1 MRAKI
6 VSLLMVPVVSLLALW
21 GFATVTTAQDMAR
34 LRQLQ
39 RVDADI
45 RQPVSATLAA
55 LQDERRA
62 AVRQLAAPG
71 AARAAEL
78 KDRIR
83 RTDEAVARLK
93 LGGGHTVADSGDLP
107 ADVAD
112 RVRAFVGEVQG
123 LARLRVAAADGSGD
137 WDRVYDAYTTAVSA
151 GFAVGGALSGIQ
163 DTGQGS
169 HARVLLELARAG
181 EMLSRQ
187 DALLGSAHL
196 TGRLTAAHQRA
207 FTGAAET
214 RRTLLASATGDLPPA
229 GRAAWSRLADGTDH
243 ARLTDA
249 EDRVARADDGRPA
262 AQAAPSA
269 DWDPTLAAV
278 RTALAAVENDARTAA
293 ADDTDPLAGGILSP
307 AGAAVV
313 LGLVAV
319 AASLVI
325 SVRIGRGL
333 VVELVSLRNTALG
346 IARRKLPAAMGRLRA
361 GEEIDVRAEAPP
373 GPAPQDEIGQ
383 VGEALTTVHRAALSA
398 AVERAELASG
408 ISGVFVNLARRS
420 QVLVHRQLNL
430 LDSMERRADDPGE
443 LGDLFRLDHLTTRM
457 RRHAESLIILS
468 GAAPGRA
475 WRMPV
480 PLTNVVRAA
489 VSEIEDYARVEV
501 RGLPETAVA
510 GGAVADL
517 THLLAEL
524 IENAAQFSPPHTKV
538 RVSGEPVGNGY
549 ALEIE
554 DRGLGMGKD
563 TLAEANARI
572 AQSEALDLFDSD
584 RLGLFVVSRL
594 SSRHAVKV
602 HLRPSPYGG
611 TTAVVL
617 LPTPLLQPPGT
628 APTPL
633 AATTSR
639 EDTRAAHER
648 EEAHQAEPRRFASST
663 PPPAPGAP
671 KPLGD
676 TPTPLTDTA
685 SRADKRTAHER
696 EEAHRAGAR
705 RFASPPA
712 GPRTPEPATDAPR
725 PLAGTASHDDK
736 RAAREHEE
744 ARRVEARRF
753 ARPSASPRTPE
764 SAADAPKPP
773 GENPATLAGSASRG
787 DERAALEGEEARRA
801 EARRFARPPATLRT
815 PESADPRDLAF
826 AADPRTPTTE
836 PDLRTPE
843 PLAGTASRGDERA
856 ARERE
861 EARRAEARRFTRPS
875 ASPRTPEP
883 AAGAPKPLDDSPSTP
898 AQAPGSPNAGGAPPI
913 PLTPPRPGAG
923 RVPARPQSLPRP
935 AAVPALGPGAGI
947 ASVPAGVTPLRPR
960 GHVLPPQAPPDR
972 TGHGSGVGSGE
983 SDGDNGLPRRIRQAS
998 LVPQLRQVP
1007 AAAPAFGPD
1016 VSGGRERTPEQVRDR
1031 MAAYRDG
1038 WARGGGPAPGVRR
1051 PLGGGA
1057 PSVRTEPPTAPHP
1070 CTRPYGD
1077 TGPAE
1082 APRGAGHDAPY
1093 APRSDARARTD
1104 LGPYFG
1110 ARPNPPQDPRSEGDD
1125 A

>member
-1 MRAKI
+1 MRTPRKNQDAAAPAPPATARGRRAHAGPPADEAEPRTAAAGAGTEPSDSAAPAGEEDRAGAAPGPAPLPEPAPASSGTGPRRRGLRPRTVRAKI

-45 RQPVSATLAA
+45 RQPVTAAVAA

-71 AARAAEL
+71 AGRAAEL

-83 RTDEAVARLK
+83 RTDEAVARLR
-93 LGGGHTVADSGDLP
+93 LGGGHTVGDSGDLP

-112 RVRAFVGEVQG
+112 RVGAFVGEAQG
-123 LARLRVAAADGSGD
+123 LARLRAGAVEGRGD
-137 WDRVYDAYTTAVSA
+137 RDRVYDAYTAAVSA
-151 GFAVGGALSGIQ
+151 GFAVGGALTGIQ

-181 EMLSRQ
+181 EMLARE
-187 DALLGSAHL
+187 DALLASAHL
-196 TGRLTAAHQRA
+196 TGRLTADHQRA
-207 FTGAAET
+207 FAGAAET
-214 RRTLLASATGDLPPA
+214 RRTLLASATADLPPA
-229 GRAAWSRLADGTDH
+229 GRTAWSRLAAGPDH
-243 ARLTDA
+243 ARLTGA
-249 EDRVARADDGRPA
+249 EERVARAADGRPA
-262 AQAAPSA
+262 AQAVPSA
-269 DWDPTLAAV
+269 EWDAALAAV
-278 RTALAAVENDARTAA
+278 RAGLTAVEDDARAA
-293 ADDTDPLAGGILSP
+293 AAESTDPFAGGILSP

-361 GEEIDVRAEAPP
+361 GEEIDVRAEAPS

-383 VGEALTTVHRAALSA
+383 VGEALTTVHRAALAA

-501 RGLPETAVA
+501 RRLPETAVA
-510 GGAVADL
+510 GVAVADL

-554 DRGLGMGKD
+554 DRGLGMGKES
-563 TLAEANARI
+563 LAEANARI
-572 AQSEALDLFDSD
+572 DRSEALDLFDSD

-594 SSRHAVKV
+594 SARHAIKV

-617 LPTPLLQPPGT
+617 LPTDLLQG
-628 APTPL
+628 AL
-633 AATTSR
+633 E
-639 EDTRAAHER
+639 EDHG
-648 EEAHQAEPRRFASST
+648 AEPGAGS
-663 PPPAPGAP
+663 PQDPA
-671 KPLGD
+671 
-676 TPTPLTDTA
+676 
-685 SRADKRTAHER
+685 
-696 EEAHRAGAR
+696 AR
-705 RFASPPA
+705 VD
-712 GPRTPEPATDAPR
+712 E
-725 PLAGTASHDDK
+725 
-736 RAAREHEE
+736 RAARERAE
-744 ARRVEARRF
+744 AH
-753 ARPSASPRTPE
+753 
-764 SAADAPKPP
+764 
-773 GENPATLAGSASRG
+773 
-787 DERAALEGEEARRA
+787 RA
-801 EARRFARPPATLRT
+801 EARRFARPPA
-815 PESADPRDLAF
+815 
-826 AADPRTPTTE
+826 DPRTVGAGGGAQAPVADGGAGAGHG
-836 PDLRTPE
+836 PAA
-843 PLAGTASRGDERA
+843 AGTAPRTSATPPPGPERA
-856 ARERE
+856 
-861 EARRAEARRFTRPS
+861 
-875 ASPRTPEP
+875 
-883 AAGAPKPLDDSPSTP
+883 
-898 AQAPGSPNAGGAPPI
+898 
-913 PLTPPRPGAG
+913 
-923 RVPARPQSLPRP
+923 PARPRSTPSALPRP
-935 AAVPALGPGAGI
+935 TAVPALGAAPATTPTTVPAAAP
-947 ASVPAGVTPLRPR
+947 ASVPAGVTALRPR
-960 GHVLPPQAPPDR
+960 GHAAVPPPTAGAATGKDPVPGPDD
-972 TGHGSGVGSGE
+972 T
-983 SDGDNGLPRRIRQAS
+983 DGDAGLPRRIRQAS
-998 LVPQLRQVP
+998 LVPQLR
-1007 AAAPAFGPD
+1007 AAPASEPLPAPAVAGAP
-1016 VSGGRERTPEQVRDR
+1016 ERTPERVRDR

-1038 WARGGGPAPGVRR
+1038 WQRGGGPAPGARR

-1057 PSVRTEPPTAPHP
+1057 PSTGAPVGIARTEGAAHPGTDSRADTGTPPG
-1070 CTRPYGD
+1070 TRPYGD
-1077 TGPAE
+1077 TGPNSP
-1082 APRGAGHDAPY
+1082 APPTAPQA
-1093 APRSDARARTD
+1093 APDDPRDPRRDARARTD

-1110 ARPNPPQDPRSEGDD
+1110 ARPNPPQATRPEGDD

>member
-1 MRAKI
+1 MRTPRKNQDAAAPAPPATARGRRAHAGPPADETEPRTADAGPGGPPGADAPADGPGGEDTGSGAGDGAATVPAEGPGRRGLRPRTVRAKI
-6 VSLLMVPVVSLLALW
+6 VSLLMVPVVSLIALW

-34 LRQLQ
+34 IRQLQ

-45 RQPVSATLAA
+45 RQPVSAAVTA
-55 LQDERRA
+55 LQEERRA
-62 AVRQLAAPG
+62 AVRQIAAPG
-71 AARAAEL
+71 AGRAAEL

-83 RTDEAVARLK
+83 RTDEAVARLR
-93 LGGGHTVADSGDLP
+93 LGGGHTVGDSGDLP
-107 ADVAD
+107 ADVAE
-112 RVRAFVGEVQG
+112 RVGAFVREAQG
-123 LARLRVAAADGSGD
+123 LTRLRALAAEGRGD
-137 WDRVYDAYTTAVSA
+137 WDRVYAEYTTAVQA
-151 GFAVGGALSGIQ
+151 GFAVGGALSGVQ

-169 HARVLLELARAG
+169 HARVLLEVARAG
-181 EMLSRQ
+181 EMLARE

-196 TGRLTAAHQRA
+196 TGRLTAAHRRA
-207 FTGAAET
+207 FTGAVET
-214 RRTLLASATGDLPPA
+214 RRTLLASATADLPPA
-229 GRAAWSRLADGTDH
+229 GRAAWARLSGDPDH
-243 ARLTDA
+243 ARLTAA
-249 EDRVARADDGRPA
+249 EDRVADAADGRPA

-269 DWDPTLAAV
+269 DWDAALAAV
-278 RTALAAVENDARTAA
+278 RTGLASVESDARAAA
-293 ADDTDPLAGGILSP
+293 ADDSGPFAGGLLSP

-313 LGLVAV
+313 LGLAAV

-361 GEEIDVRAEAPP
+361 GEEIDVQAEAPP

-468 GAAPGRA
+468 GASPGRA

-480 PLTNVVRAA
+480 PLTDVVRAA

-501 RGLPETAVA
+501 RRLPETAVA

-554 DRGLGMGKD
+554 DRGLGMGKE

-572 AQSEALDLFDSD
+572 DRSEALDLFDSD

-617 LPTPLLQPPGT
+617 LPTDLLQGALPPGHGTAGDPAGTVT
-628 APTPL
+628 AP
-633 AATTSR
+633 
-639 EDTRAAHER
+639 
-648 EEAHQAEPRRFASST
+648 EPT
-663 PPPAPGAP
+663 APG
-671 KPLGD
+671 
-676 TPTPLTDTA
+676 
-685 SRADKRTAHER
+685 E
-696 EEAHRAGAR
+696 
-705 RFASPPA
+705 
-712 GPRTPEPATDAPR
+712 
-725 PLAGTASHDDK
+725 
-736 RAAREHEE
+736 
-744 ARRVEARRF
+744 
-753 ARPSASPRTPE
+753 
-764 SAADAPKPP
+764 
-773 GENPATLAGSASRG
+773 
-787 DERAALEGEEARRA
+787 
-801 EARRFARPPATLRT
+801 
-815 PESADPRDLAF
+815 
-826 AADPRTPTTE
+826 
-836 PDLRTPE
+836 
-843 PLAGTASRGDERA
+843 ERA

-861 EARRAEARRFTRPS
+861 EAHRAEARRFTGPPV
-875 ASPRTPEP
+875 ASRTPAAAPDAPKVLRGTPAAAPGGPAAPVPPRTSPTP
-883 AAGAPKPLDDSPSTP
+883 PSPSP
-898 AQAPGSPNAGGAPPI
+898 APERS
-913 PLTPPRPGAG
+913 
-923 RVPARPQSLPRP
+923 PARPQSLPRP
-935 AAVPALGPGAGI
+935 SAVPALAP
-947 ASVPAGVTPLRPR
+947 SPEPVPVPAGVTTLRPR
-960 GHVLPPQAPPDR
+960 GHAVPPQPPAPA
-972 TGHGSGVGSGE
+972 GHDQGSGDA
-983 SDGDNGLPRRIRQAS
+983 DGDAGLPRRIRQAS
-998 LVPQLRQVP
+998 LVPQLREVP
-1007 AAAPAFGPD
+1007 AAAPAPAAPAPGAP
-1016 VSGGRERTPEQVRDR
+1016 ERTPERVRDR

-1038 WARGGGPAPGVRR
+1038 WQRGGGPAPGVRR

-1057 PSVRTEPPTAPHP
+1057 ASEGGAPDGTDAGRV
-1070 CTRPYGD
+1070 TRPYVD
-1077 TGPAE
+1077 AGPAPAAHGPAPAAPGE
-1082 APRGAGHDAPY
+1082 ATYD
-1093 APRSDARARTD
+1093 PRSDARARTD

-1110 ARPNPPQDPRSEGDD
+1110 ARANPPQDPRSEGDD